1 MPPISIS
8 LPEHLARPSDKTSSV
23 TVTAI
28 PLASPTTTTAVS
40 NKQPSLCSFCSL
52 IDFSLLRYPTTT
64 DLWSLNDGHPAPQDL
79 SPFKRNPYAKVEPT
93 WTLGL
98 LSRIRKSSSSCDL
111 CHAIST
117 VLDQQPHA
125 LVTLADMGVKDPLV
139 LGTVALCGR
148 LSAPEGTSWLE
159 HDDKYGGL
167 KERDCF
173 FLRRLGLLFR
183 PADKDEDVEEP
194 GMAKKIESWFSMMD
208 SFQTMNTA
216 IPQGF
221 GDGAEDRKGV
231 LMGDEEDPETV
242 WFAGRKRPEMID
254 IGLIKQWLGE
264 CLENHRDRCG
274 ISEEVDEDDDP
285 DLVEHMRRL
294 SKPISLFRLIDVKK
308 KCIVTKYNLYDVDMS
323 GLRFASLS
331 YVWGVTPQ
339 KLVLEMKNEYELQ
352 RPNSLVGKVS
362 QTISDAIH
370 LTEQLGLKYL
380 WVDALCIIQDSDD
393 DKVMQLGNMAN
404 VYAHSLFTIIA
415 AAGDDANFGL
425 PGIRTPRD
433 AAQEVVPVIAPSD
446 NQAGMSLI
454 TALSPTHQSHEH
466 PTRKTVWASRGWTLQ
481 ERALSRRAIVIMKNH
496 VLWSCSRSHYSE
508 ESCCETDTLGTLAWF
523 GLQES
528 DPILNSSERTW
539 YTEDIPEEQVWY
551 KFQRL
556 VQDYSGRNLKYQGD
570 AHDAFSA
577 VVEQVRRTTGE
588 NFLWGMP
595 SGRFELCLCWEP
607 YRRGLTRRTEL
618 TTLEMTSFKRH
629 VPLPSWSWLGWSG
642 AVILKVQAL
651 EPERDFNPKVVCFV
665 LRNHPLRVI
674 SVRRVSVDNDPER
687 ANSWAIP
694 NITDS
699 KYSVTLE
706 DIYDNLPSLTPE
718 VLLDTPDDQLIFFWT
733 ESARFKLSN
742 LKVQGPS
749 VLQDNPLHVKEYTKY
764 YRDIINDEGDVV
776 GKTHP
781 CDPEAKDIGL
791 DEHGDGKCEFIRLAN
806 NYLPFCDPEKLVMQV
821 RRGTGKENK
830 DVRYR
835 VNLAEI
841 KKEAW
846 KSVYVKRVLVA
857 LG

>member
-1 MPPISIS
+1 MPPVSIS
-8 LPEHLARPSDKTSSV
+8 LPSHVAQPSPKTCSV
-23 TVTAI
+23 TVTSI
-28 PLASPTTTTAVS
+28 PLTSPS
-40 NKQPSLCSFCSL
+40 NTEPNLCSFCSL

-64 DLWSLNDGHPAPQDL
+64 DLLSLNDGNPAPQDL

-93 WTLGL
+93 WSLGL
-98 LSRIRKSSSSCDL
+98 LSRIHKSSSSCDL
-111 CHAIST
+111 CHAIRT
-117 VLDQQPHA
+117 VLDQQPHVRA
-125 LVTLADMGVKDPLV
+125 TLTNMGVKDPLV

-148 LSAPEGTSWLE
+148 LSAPEGASWLE

-183 PADKDEDVEEP
+183 PADKDEDVNVP
-194 GMAKKIESWFSMMD
+194 GMAKKIESWFSVMD

-216 IPQGF
+216 IPRGF
-221 GDGAEDRKGV
+221 EVGAEDRKGV
-231 LMGDEEDPETV
+231 LMGDEENPETV

-264 CLENHRDRCG
+264 CLEKHKDICG

-285 DLVEHMRRL
+285 DLVEQMRRL
-294 SKPISLFRLIDVKK
+294 S
-308 KCIVTKYNLYDVDMS
+308 CIVTKYNLYDVDMS
-323 GLRFASLS
+323 ALKFASLS

-339 KLVLEMKNEYELQ
+339 KLVLLIENEYELQ

-362 QTISDAIH
+362 KTISDAIH

-380 WVDALCIIQDSDD
+380 WVDALCIIQNSDD
-393 DKVMQLGNMAN
+393 DKVMQLGNIAN

-415 AAGDDANFGL
+415 AAGDDSNFGL

-433 AAQEVVPVIAPSD
+433 AVQEVVPVIPPSD
-446 NQAGMSLI
+446 TNPGMSLI

-466 PTRKTVWASRGWTLQ
+466 PTRKAIWASRGWTLQ
-481 ERALSRRAIVIMKNH
+481 ERALSRRAIFIMKNH

-539 YTEDIPEEQVWY
+539 YTEDVPEEQVWY

-556 VQDYSGRNLKYQGD
+556 VQDYSGRNLKFQGD
-570 AHDAFSA
+570 ALDAFSA
-577 VVEQVRRTTGE
+577 VVEQVRRMTGE

-607 YRRGLTRRTEL
+607 YRRGLKRREEL
-618 TTLEMTSFKRH
+618 STLEMTSFKRH
-629 VPLPSWSWLGWSG
+629 VPFPSWSWLGWSG
-642 AVILKVQAL
+642 AIFLKVQDREL
-651 EPERDFNPKVVCFV
+651 EVGLNPKVVCFV
-665 LRNHPLRVI
+665 LRNHPLRVFP
-674 SVRRVSVDNDPER
+674 VRRISVDNDPER

-694 NITDS
+694 NVTDS
-699 KYSVTLE
+699 KYSVTLD
-706 DIYDNLPSLTPE
+706 DIYDNLPSMTPE

-733 ESARFKLSN
+733 ESARFKLSE

-749 VLQDNPLHVKEYTKY
+749 ILQENPLQVKEYTKY
-764 YRDIINDEGDVV
+764 YREILDDDGQVV
-776 GKTHP
+776 GRTHP
-781 CDPEAKDIGL
+781 CDPTAQEIGV
-791 DEHGDGKCEFIRLAN
+791 DEKGDGKCEFIRIAN
-806 NYLPFCDPEKLVMQV
+806 NYLPFCDPEKLVMQL
-821 RRGTGKENK
+821 RRGTGKYNK

-835 VNLAEI
+835 VNVAEI

-846 KSVYVKRVLVA
+846 KQVYEKRVLVA

>member
-8 LPEHLARPSDKTSSV
+8 LPKHLAQPSPKTSSV
-23 TVTAI
+23 TVTPI
-28 PLASPTTTTAVS
+28 PLTSPTTSTVS
-40 NKQPSLCSFCSL
+40 SNEEPKLCSFCSL

-64 DLWSLNDGHPAPQDL
+64 DLRSLNDGNPAPQDL
-79 SPFKRNPYAKVEPT
+79 SPFKRNPYARSEPT
-93 WTLGL
+93 WSLGL
-98 LSRIRKSSSSCDL
+98 LSRIHKSSTSCGL
-111 CHAIST
+111 CHAIRT
-117 VLDQQPHA
+117 VIDQQPHVRA
-125 LVTLADMGVKDPLV
+125 HFADMGVQDPLV

-148 LSAPEGTSWLE
+148 LSAPERTSWLE

-183 PADKDEDVEEP
+183 PADKDEDVNEP
-194 GMAKKIESWFSMMD
+194 GMAKKIESWFSMVE

-216 IPQGF
+216 IPRAF
-221 GDGAEDRKGV
+221 GDRGEDRKAV
-231 LMGDEEDPETV
+231 LMGDEENPETV

-254 IGLIKQWLGE
+254 ISLIKQWLEE
-264 CLENHRDRCG
+264 CLKKHRDVCG
-274 ISEEVDEDDDP
+274 ISEEVDENEDP
-285 DLVEHMRRL
+285 DLVERMRRL
-294 SKPISLFRLIDVKK
+294 SKPIPLFRLIDVKK

-323 GLRFASLS
+323 ALRFASLS
-331 YVWGVTPQ
+331 YVWGVAPQ
-339 KLVLEMKNEYELQ
+339 KLVLQMKNENELR

-362 QTISDAIH
+362 QTILDAIH
-370 LTEQLGLKYL
+370 LTEQLGLNYL
-380 WVDALCIIQDSDD
+380 WVDALCIIQDSED

-415 AAGDDANFGL
+415 AAGDDSNFGL
-425 PGIRTPRD
+425 PGISTPRD
-433 AAQEVVPVIAPSD
+433 AVQEVVPVMAPSD
-446 NQAGMSLI
+446 NKPGMSLI

-508 ESCCETDTLGTLAWF
+508 ESCCETATLGTLAWF

-539 YTEDIPEEQVWY
+539 YTQDIPEEQVWY

-556 VQDYSGRNLKYQGD
+556 VQDYSGRDLKYQGD

-577 VVEQVRRTTGE
+577 VVEQVRRMTGE

-607 YRRGLTRRTEL
+607 YRRGLKRRTEL
-618 TTLEMTSFKRH
+618 STLEMTSFKRH

-642 AVILKVQAL
+642 AICLKVQDREL
-651 EPERDFNPKVVCFV
+651 EVGLNPKVVCFV
-665 LRNHPLRVI
+665 LRNHPLRVLP
-674 SVRRVSVDNDPER
+674 VRRISFDNDPER
-687 ANSWAIP
+687 ASSWAIP
-694 NITDS
+694 NVTDS
-699 KYSVTLE
+699 KYSVTLD

-718 VLLDTPDDQLIFFWT
+718 VLLDTPDDQLVIFWT
-733 ESARFKLSN
+733 ESARFRLSE
-742 LKVQGPS
+742 LKVQRPS
-749 VLQDNPLHVKEYTKY
+749 ELQDNPVHMKEYTKY
-764 YRDIINDEGDVV
+764 YRDIIDDDGEVV

-781 CDPEAKDIGL
+781 CDPEARDIGV
-791 DEHGDGKCEFIRLAN
+791 DEKGDGKCEFIRLAN
-806 NYLPFCDPEKLVMQV
+806 NYLPFCDPEKVVMQV

-846 KSVYVKRVLVA
+846 KSVYEKRVLVA